1 MKSILSGVFFLIFSV
16 QAVWAGGNRFDTR
29 PFLPLASNSLVSVGA
44 EIPEQAQT
52 QALQPGRA
60 FLRSML
66 VPGWGEWKVGARKRA
81 RAFWISESVL
91 AAAFVGF
98 EVYGYLK
105 ANDYKAW
112 AAIHAGADFSGKPER
127 FATNISY
134 YQDILEYNEYQRRL
148 RRYDL
153 VYPLTEANWWEW
165 DSVASRKRF
174 NSLRIQSQTA
184 YRNAVIVVGLVF
196 ANHVFSGI
204 DAIWATHQHNK
215 KLRAHRSTLRFQWGL
230 APYGGAHVGL
240 AWAFG
245 SSRK

>member
-1 MKSILSGVFFLIFSV
+1 MKLIWSVVLFLLLGTSELFAGNPSFS
-16 QAVWAGGNRFDTR
+16 RL
-29 PFLPLASNSLVSVGA
+29 PFLSLAEFPGTGNAAAALNTDGKKEA
-44 EIPEQAQT
+44 HTIPT
-52 QALQPGRA
+52 GKA
-60 FLRSML
+60 FLRSLL
-66 VPGWGEWKVGARKRA
+66 VPGWGEWKAGARTRA
-81 RAFWISESVL
+81 RVFWISESAL
-91 AAAFVGF
+91 AAAFIGF
-98 EVYGYLK
+98 RVYGHLK

-134 YQDILEYNEYQRRL
+134 YHDILEYNEYQRRL

-165 DSVASRKRF
+165 DSAVSRERF

-184 YRNAVIVVGLVF
+184 YRNAVIVLGLAF

-215 KLRAHRSTLRFQWGL
+215 RVGAHRASFQFQMGAVPGSRGTLLSLTCRF
-230 APYGGAHVGL
+230 
-240 AWAFG
+240 
-245 SSRK
+245 